1 MTKAPSRAA
10 LSSAAPFILDRWS
23 PRAFEVAPMTQDELL
38 ALLEAG
44 RWAPS
49 AYNSQPWRFL
59 YARRDTPDWERFL
72 SWLIPF
78 NQSWAMNASAI
89 VYIAS
94 RSVTTSSS
102 SPEPRPA
109 PTHAFDAGAASVLI
123 QLQASQA
130 GWATHPVSGF
140 DHDLARAGLELPEEY
155 ALNAALVIGKQGDPS
170 VLPEGLSAREAP
182 SDRLPL
188 ESVSFEGRF
197 QIPALWNRAKPAS

>member
-1 MTKAPSRAA
+1 MTKAPSRAS

-78 NQSWAMNASAI
+78 NQSWALNASAI
-89 VYIAS
+89 VYVAS

-140 DHDLARAGLELPEEY
+140 DHDIARAGLELPEEY
-155 ALNAALVIGKQGDPS
+155 ALNAALIIGKQGDLS
-170 VLPEGLSAREAP
+170 VLPEGLRSREAP

-197 QIPALWNRAKPAS
+197 QPTAN